1 MQSSKKKIL
10 KIVGLILLIIVVG
23 AGWWAADFFLIPKA
37 QQKGVIAPVDL
48 HPTQEVAVGDGTT
61 ASDGEETSKIES
73 AVPTDTANTLTTED
87 GDKYP
92 LLLDEFPADAVD
104 LPVEAG
110 TGSEDDPEG
119 TTVLGAVDGLY
130 KIVVTKTVT
139 GQGDEK
145 LTYFVADVLVSDVRE
160 LKSCFAQDTYG
171 ENIYEKT
178 DSMAERCNAILAV
191 NGDYYGWRSDGVEI
205 RNGELFRNE
214 PTRLGLGIFEDGY
227 MRCFD
232 ETQVSAQELLDQKVW
247 NTFSFGPELVHDG
260 QVTDHL
266 DEDYSVDLTGIQHK
280 APRTVIGQVGKNHF
294 VFVVVDGRQAGY
306 SKGIRLTDLAELMQQ
321 LGCKEAYN
329 LDGGASSTMY
339 FKGQI
344 INHPSSSNGERYV
357 SDCIFMN

>member
-119 TTVLGAVDGLY
+119 TTVLGAVDGPY

-139 GQGDEK
+139 GQGDDK
-145 LTYFVADVLVSDVRE
+145 LTYFVADVLVSD
-160 LKSCFAQDTYG
+160 
-171 ENIYEKT
+171 
-178 DSMAERCNAILAV
+178 
-191 NGDYYGWRSDGVEI
+191 
-205 RNGELFRNE
+205 
-214 PTRLGLGIFEDGY
+214 
-227 MRCFD
+227 
-232 ETQVSAQELLDQKVW
+232 
-247 NTFSFGPELVHDG
+247 
-260 QVTDHL
+260 
-266 DEDYSVDLTGIQHK
+266 
-280 APRTVIGQVGKNHF
+280 
-294 VFVVVDGRQAGY
+294 AG
-306 SKGIRLTDLAELMQQ
+306 
-321 LGCKEAYN
+321 
-329 LDGGASSTMY
+329 
-339 FKGQI
+339 
-344 INHPSSSNGERYV
+344 
-357 SDCIFMN
+357 